1 MSELCKGWSVY
12 EVLSEPKPETV
23 AELGYRAIQ
32 PQFERGVAFMN
43 GLMDYCDEVES

>member
-1 MSELCKGWSVY
+1 MSELCKGWSVQ
-12 EVLSEPKPETV
+12 EVLSEPDAEVV

-43 GLMDYCDEVES
+43 GLMDYVDGAEQ